1 MSNYAEQGKPWPDE
15 STDLRTTAQLRLA
28 GLSESLY
35 SSSCPSKDTQS
46 RVPRAMSRRH
56 WKIPKE
62 ETPQLLGS
70 LCQCSVT
77 AQHRRAS
84 NVQRESPV
92 LQFVPMAS
100 DPGTRHQ

>member
-46 RVPRAMSRRH
+46 RVPRAMSRQLSEIS
-56 WKIPKE
+56 KKEIP
-62 ETPQLLGS
+62 QFLGTM
-70 LCQCSVT
+70 CQCSVICT
-77 AQHRRAS
+77 
-84 NVQRESPV
+84 VKCFPMF
-92 LQFVPMAS
+92 QFVPITS
-100 DPGTRHQ
+100 YPISGHH